1 MIHPMLKGSSSCTAV
16 AAVLLPG
23 YTFAAAYRSLT
34 SGVPD
39 CLHLLDAVSGTCP
52 GFFFNRPTL
61 SLPSDPSPLPVAGIV
76 GFVAAGVML
85 QDAALRLPD
94 ICNLQLC
101 LRSST
106 GTGPSRKLLPMSLR
120 RVAFATSA
128 AVLAPLP
135 WPSGPLFLAE
145 AELSPLLIDSSGSES
160 STTSLVTPPPLDL
173 FPCINVVNVS
183 GQLLQQLFIFSSSTS
198 APVKSL
204 FVVLDIVAF
213 MGELVLNNNSCWPQ
227 LAAPVQSLDVRLA
240 VPCTPMGAMTAAAP
254 RACST
259 QVLAAPT
266 AATAAAVA

>member
-1 MIHPMLKGSSSCTAV
+1 
-16 AAVLLPG
+16 
-23 YTFAAAYRSLT
+23 
-34 SGVPD
+34 
-39 CLHLLDAVSGTCP
+39 
-52 GFFFNRPTL
+52 
-61 SLPSDPSPLPVAGIV
+61 
-76 GFVAAGVML
+76 ML

-160 STTSLVTPPPLDL
+160 STTSLVTPPRLIS
-173 FPCINVVNVS
+173 FPAS
-183 GQLLQQLFIFSSSTS
+183 MSSMSADSSSS
-198 APVKSL
+198 SCSYSVLAHRLLSSRCLLSWISL
-204 FVVLDIVAF
+204 PSWA
-213 MGELVLNNNSCWPQ
+213 NWCSTTNSCWPQ

-266 AATAAAVA
+266 AATAAAVALVEQILPMS